1 MDKIQFSK
9 TDYYVTYRSEKIVFL
24 PKEYHLF
31 NYLYQKPSR
40 IFSREE
46 LLNAVWP
53 RENPV
58 DRTVDDHIYRVRKKI
73 QPLASVVDIKT
84 IRGQGYL
91 LSIKAVQKSP
101 LLKDNE
107 VYTQVKS
114 LFHTYHRYGQ
124 GDALQLLAE
133 NQNVFG
139 FQIDIP
145 NLLYFHFMK
154 GDFSWFLE
162 AQEITFWEKCFYLL
176 HIYSLVESD
185 KEKCFDYFSC
195 ALLVEE
201 IPDYHRLEIKILN
214 RLSLLIFSKQ
224 LDEAT
229 TLLHQSKKEIVEK
242 KIEGFIPIIL
252 LSELWLTLLQKDFLK
267 IEERMEE
274 TEKKLA
280 SYSYLRENAHFSII
294 KGIYWL
300 LKNNEP
306 KAKDFFDDG
315 FQLLQEAR
323 FIPGML
329 MNINMIVFCLA
340 EFEISSTTLAYYQ
353 ELKEKYIQEYK
364 LNELHSKIELQLQYH
379 LK

>member
-1 MDKIQFSK
+1 MEKIQFSQ

-31 NYLYQKPSR
+31 NYLYQNPSR
-40 IFSREE
+40 IFTREE
-46 LLNAVWP
+46 LLNAVWSM
-53 RENPV
+53 ENPI

-73 QPLASVVDIKT
+73 QPLSPIMEIKT

-91 LSIKAVQKSP
+91 LILKEIHKSP
-101 LLKDNE
+101 LLTDNE
-107 VYTQVKS
+107 VSTQVKS

-124 GDALQLLAE
+124 GDALKLLAE

-139 FQIDIP
+139 FQIDLP

-162 AQEITFWEKCFYLL
+162 AHEITFWEKCFYLL

-185 KEKCFDYFSC
+185 KEKCFDYFTC
-195 ALLVEE
+195 ALLAEE
-201 IPDYHRLEIKILN
+201 IPDYHRSEMKLLN

-224 LDEAT
+224 LDEAA
-229 TLLHQSKKEIVEK
+229 TLLHQCKKEIVEK
-242 KIEGFIPIIL
+242 NMEGFIPLIL
-252 LSELWLTLLQKDFLK
+252 LSELWLTLLQQDILR
-267 IEERMEE
+267 IEATMQE
-274 TEKKLA
+274 TETKLA
-280 SYSYLRENAHFSII
+280 SYPYLRENAHFSII

-300 LKNNEP
+300 LKNNQL
-306 KAKDFFDDG
+306 KAKDFFDEG
-315 FQLLQEAR
+315 FQLLQEAK
-323 FIPGML
+323 FIPGIL
-329 MNINMIVFCLA
+329 MNINMIVFCL
-340 EFEISSTTLAYYQ
+340 EDFGISGTLQTYYQ
-353 ELKEKYIQEYK
+353 KLKDKYIQEYK